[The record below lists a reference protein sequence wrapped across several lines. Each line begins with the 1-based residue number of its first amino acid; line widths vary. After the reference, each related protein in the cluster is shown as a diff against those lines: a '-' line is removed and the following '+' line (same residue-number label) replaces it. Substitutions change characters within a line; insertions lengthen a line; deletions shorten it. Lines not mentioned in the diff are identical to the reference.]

1 MTKPVA
7 IVLGAAVWAGGVAS
21 PTLRRRAE
29 AAAALY
35 RAGRVSAIVATGG
48 IGKYPPAEAE
58 AIRELLINQGV
69 PESAVILEAHSRNTA
84 ENIAFAADLL
94 PGGSA
99 VVLVSDAWHLPR
111 ARLIAGRLGLRASAT
126 APPLRGTRAL
136 FAARSILR
144 EIVALA
150 AFVLRLRR

>member
-35 RAGRVSAIVATGG
+35 RAGRVGAIVATGG
-48 IGKYPPAEAE
+48 IGKTPPTEAE
-58 AIRELLINQGV
+58 TVGAILVSQGV
-69 PESAVILEAHSRNTA
+69 PESAVILETRSRNTG

-94 PGGSA
+94 AEGHP

-111 ARLIAGRLGLRASAT
+111 ARLIARRLGLRASTA
-126 APPLRGTRAL
+126 APPWRGARPLATLRGA
-136 FAARSILR
+136 LR
-144 EIVALA
+144 EGVALLA
-150 AFVLRLRR
+150 YLVKLRR